1 MYLRL
6 IILALLFLFSERSNA
21 ETFHFS
27 PMEISDAL
35 PVQFWLVGCAT
46 YNEHIADGVHHKC
59 WCAPWECDDII
70 KIQFKDDPS
79 GSFSL
84 LIYDENEQEIGEI
97 DIEET
102 SVGVYELDYIPSDAS
117 PGVCDEKIQLK
128 IRQNAHETDVPVSL
142 PPLTDYDTTTSAA
155 PTLAALSSWVNAG
168 GPNPGTWTLSATP
181 DITVNGAAGVSGY
194 IAGAIT
200 TDPNFNYEFNVQFEI
215 FGDGSETENIDV
227 TFALLDSSF
236 IEVDTHLINYSSIG
250 VKTPNF
256 TLNGTSAGAY
266 LAMRITNNTPTESK
280 SFELQSASYVP
291 GDVSYDW
298 TLGASPT
305 VNLPGTGPF
314 PPNSKESE
322 LLYVDYAFIA
332 GEEYTI
338 TAQYT
343 RVVNSGSSNPR
354 TSQLLILN
362 SSDVTQFSNSH
373 AASAGSN
380 TLSVTFVAT
389 ASTTRIGFTH
399 ESGSN
404 VDITINSI
412 TGTILETTGTTAFIA
427 KTDCLYITQNQEDT
441 ILLTYSNHR
450 NFAGLVYESVSPENE
465 FYIRIPAIFFH
476 QRFPEEDETME
487 LSTSLVTLNGTLRKQ
502 RLLDVDYVP
511 YYFHEKLK
519 LILKHQILEVFNRQW
534 VKQEGYEIVE
544 GERRWPVKKAK
555 CWLSEKDFVHR
566 NIL

>member
-1 MYLRL
+1 M

-59 WCAPWECDDII
+59 WCAPWECDDEI
-70 KIQFKDDPS
+70 KVQFKDDPS
-79 GSFSL
+79 QNFSL
-84 LIYDENEQEIGEI
+84 VIFDEDGNEI
-97 DIEET
+97 DSIAIEET
-102 SVGVYELDYIPSDAS
+102 SVGVYGISYIPSEAS
-117 PGVCDEKIQLK
+117 PGLCDEKIQLK
-128 IRQNAHETDVPVSL
+128 IRRESGVQGVTYPSL
-142 PPLTDYDTTTSAA
+142 ADFTNSGG
-155 PTLAALSSWVNAG
+155 AG
-168 GPNPGTWTLSATP
+168 
-181 DITVNGAAGVSGY
+181 
-194 IAGAIT
+194 
-200 TDPNFNYEFNVQFEI
+200 DP
-215 FGDGSETENIDV
+215 
-227 TFALLDSSF
+227 
-236 IEVDTHLINYSSIG
+236 
-250 VKTPNF
+250 
-256 TLNGTSAGAY
+256 
-266 LAMRITNNTPTESK
+266 
-280 SFELQSASYVP
+280 
-291 GDVSYDW
+291 W
-298 TLGASPT
+298 TLGSNPSIAT
-305 VNLPGTGPF
+305 VAGGTT
-314 PPNSKESE
+314 SE
-322 LLYVDYAFIA
+322 GLIVDYAFIP
-332 GEEYTI
+332 GVTYTI
-338 TAQYT
+338 
-343 RVVNSGSSNPR
+343 VVNFTNTNNTAGLFTVSV
-354 TSQLLILN
+354 TD
-362 SSDVTQFSNSH
+362 SSDVSQFSE
-373 AASAGSN
+373 N
-380 TLSVTFVAT
+380 TSGGATGANVSDTLTFTAT
-389 ASTTRIGFTH
+389 ASTTRIRIGLNFLL
-399 ESGSN
+399 SN
-404 VDITINSI
+404 QTTTINSI
-412 TGTILETTGTTAFIA
+412 TGTRTIGSEELVA

-502 RLLDVDYVP
+502 RLLDVDYSP